1 MKILFNAF
9 FILIFNEFT
18 VISDKFIQIFES
30 NLCTCGAMESVI
42 MMLLSSAAAVVY
54 SSEHAE
60 LSPELNSTD
69 PSVSRE
75 TGNNKHTADYPHCI
89 MFSIYNTF
97 CH

>member
-1 MKILFNAF
+1 
-9 FILIFNEFT
+9 
-18 VISDKFIQIFES
+18 
-30 NLCTCGAMESVI
+30 

-69 PSVSRE
+69 PSGSRE

-89 MFSIYNTF
+89 MFSIYNTSVIF
-97 CH
+97 HLTENLIILSERDTLRQECEH